1 MPKSKLIF
9 HIIALIVVSIWGS
22 TLVSTKILMQSGMR
36 ADEIFLA
43 RFLIAY
49 IVMLLYCRKPL
60 FANSVKDELLMLVL
74 GITGGSLY
82 FITENLAVG
91 LTYVNNVS
99 FIVSTSPII
108 TMILIF
114 LA

>member
-9 HIIALIVVSIWGS
+9 HIMALIVVSIWGS

-49 IVMLLYCRKPL
+49 VEMAV
-60 FANSVKDELLMLVL
+60 FVKQTNH
-74 GITGGSLY
+74 IRS
-82 FITENLAVG
+82 IA
-91 LTYVNNVS
+91 
-99 FIVSTSPII
+99 
-108 TMILIF
+108 
-114 LA
+114 